1 MTSATS
7 TMVAAAAKTAVT
19 AGAGRTGRRGRRPF
33 LADTGVTVARAS
45 EVVRPGLLDPAAA
58 RHLHEPQGSPVLVS
72 SRITYTLDATPVVS
86 DHATILGSMM
96 EIRTERAAT
105 GLSLTWGATS

>member
-1 MTSATS
+1 MN
-7 TMVAAAAKTAVT
+7 
-19 AGAGRTGRRGRRPF
+19 
-33 LADTGVTVARAS
+33 
-45 EVVRPGLLDPAAA
+45 
-58 RHLHEPQGSPVLVS
+58 
-72 SRITYTLDATPVVS
+72 RITYTLDATPVVS